1 MFLRGIA
8 GFCARLQAATSFS
21 SMCYHPAHWFRKV
34 TMAIK
39 FCPYLN
45 SRLASVICTN
55 LRRRRVRPGCRDPA
69 IPLIRRIAAR
79 VIPFLGHH
87 ESPVF
92 FCPFFLFLLFL
103 WTVETQNPPHLLP
116 RMCFESPLALRTFF

>member
-45 SRLASVICTN
+45 RALVSARERHLHKSSETTCTIRLPRSGNTADQTDSHSFPRAASRCL
-55 LRRRRVRPGCRDPA
+55 L
-69 IPLIRRIAAR
+69 
-79 VIPFLGHH
+79 
-87 ESPVF
+87 
-92 FCPFFLFLLFL
+92 FFL
-103 WTVETQNPPHLLP
+103 
-116 RMCFESPLALRTFF
+116 PLSLSLVLVDC